1 MAKKTKEKIEKP
13 VAATIFDYISWLTD
27 KKKEWKDLSYADQ
40 KGFNVYILN
49 RFLSMDIYLC
59 EAVNNIQ
66 ELVCNMEKEMAWET
80 YYLLL
85 PKSKFYLKYIKAEKN
100 YEDEK
105 LINIFTKYFN
115 CTEQIAVEY
124 IQLLR
129 HKNLQI
135 EIENIKNNYKYE

>member
-129 HKNLQI
+129 HKNLQT